1 MSSLASTQPEFTK
14 RSEFSKSPLG
24 TGASNEPPLRTNERN
39 LIKGVR
45 RSLGKLGKA
54 IPLAFARYLIVFFF
68 GAAAIVAWQSYGG
81 AAREAIA
88 RWSPQLGWLAPPATP
103 IAQTVH
109 ASSAGASPDQLKATS
124 LALAAV
130 RQSVDKLAAEVG
142 KLQVQ
147 GTPDKTSASPPSRP
161 ASRRP

>member
-1 MSSLASTQPEFTK
+1 MSSLASAL
-14 RSEFSKSPLG
+14 SEFSKNPFA
-24 TGASNEPPLRTNERN
+24 TGASNEPPLHTNERN
-39 LIKGVR
+39 PIKGVR
-45 RSLGKLGKA
+45 RSLGKRGKA

-88 RWSPQLGWLAPPATP
+88 KWSPQLGWLAPPPVAP
-103 IAQTVH
+103 VAQT
-109 ASSAGASPDQLKATS
+109 APAASAGTSPDQLKATS

-130 RQSVDKLAAEVG
+130 RQSVDKLATEMG